1 MTSTTT
7 LAKANQDQTRLRI
20 ERMEADR
27 RDRRLRTKEA
37 RVNRAEEER
46 RNLSR
51 GNPGDVDFIGLVR
64 RWREEHAWMARPHDD
79 VVGGGDDD
87 GGGGGGGVAP
97 SHSGK
102 GVTASA
108 STPGDKICVCV
119 RKRCLNP
126 KEILRLEHDAVTCL
140 HPTVTVHS
148 ARLRVDGISKYCD
161 HNTFEFDRAFDERSS
176 TEDVYRHAAAP
187 LVRYVCGGGVG
198 QVPRGTVFAYG
209 QTGSGKTFTMGGIQR
224 MVAEDVFSTLLAG
237 NGLDGNAGGCSL
249 ADTAVSIAIFEIYG
263 GRIQDL
269 LNDRNRLKVL
279 EDGRGEVVVSGLEE
293 FAVSGPREFLSLVE
307 RGHDNRTTHATESN
321 DVSSRSHAI
330 CQIHLRDRDTGR
342 LRGKLSLVDLAG
354 SERGSDTKSHD
365 RQRRTESSDIN
376 TSLLALKE
384 CIRAIDGGSGHVPYR
399 QSKLTL
405 ILKDCF
411 VSKSARTAMV
421 ATLSPGSSST
431 DHTVNTLRYAD
442 RIKEKK
448 VSRSAGF
455 DSRTNPGACD
465 GGERLSLIN
474 IPDSLPPR
482 PVKVGDS
489 FAPSDRSP
497 ARSSAHPTK
506 KSPVPERQPATAASL
521 PSVADDRDQRED
533 EYDELEDIM
542 NGHDD
547 HAPPGAE
554 ESEEQ
559 QLSEIDLTV
568 RRLFEEEEELLN
580 LHMKSIHENAELL
593 TEEGALLQYVQGED
607 HDIEAYASRLGEIL
621 ERKTALILELRG
633 RLGSFRDLIRKE
645 EELSGI
651 LR

>member
-1 MTSTTT
+1 MYDQRGGSYNIAAATTTTMTSTTM
-7 LAKANQDQTRLRI
+7 LAAKQDQTRLRI

-46 RNLSR
+46 KNLSK
-51 GNPGDVDFIGLVR
+51 GNPGDVDFVGLVR
-64 RWREEHAWMARPHDD
+64 RWREEHAGSAR
-79 VVGGGDDD
+79 
-87 GGGGGGGVAP
+87 
-97 SHSGK
+97 SHGAGK
-102 GVTASA
+102 GAAPPASA
-108 STPGDKICVCV
+108 SPGDKIRVCV
-119 RKRCLNP
+119 RKRCLNAR
-126 KEILRLEHDAVTCL
+126 EVMRTEHDAVTCL
-140 HPTVTVHS
+140 HPTATVHS

-161 HNTFEFDRAFDERSS
+161 HHTFEFDHAFDEHSS

-187 LVRYVCGGGVG
+187 LVRYVCAGGGGG

-209 QTGSGKTFTMGGIQR
+209 QTGSGKTYTMGGIQR
-224 MVAEDVFSTLLAG
+224 MVAEDVFSTLAG
-237 NGLDGNAGGCSL
+237 NGLDGDARGGCSL
-249 ADTAVSIAIFEIYG
+249 VDTTVSIAIFEIYG

-293 FAVSGPREFLSLVE
+293 FAVSCQREFLSLVE

-354 SERGSDTKSHD
+354 SERGNDTKSHD

-411 VSKSARTAMV
+411 VSKSARTAMI

-431 DHTVNTLRYAD
+431 DHTVNTLRYAA

-448 VSRSAGF
+448 VSRSQ
-455 DSRTNPGACD
+455 
-465 GGERLSLIN
+465 
-474 IPDSLPPR
+474 
-482 PVKVGDS
+482 
-489 FAPSDRSP
+489 
-497 ARSSAHPTK
+497 K
-506 KSPVPERQPATAASL
+506 KW
-521 PSVADDRDQRED
+521 
-533 EYDELEDIM
+533 I
-542 NGHDD
+542 
-547 HAPPGAE
+547 
-554 ESEEQ
+554 
-559 QLSEIDLTV
+559 
-568 RRLFEEEEELLN
+568 
-580 LHMKSIHENAELL
+580 
-593 TEEGALLQYVQGED
+593 TE
-607 HDIEAYASRLGEIL
+607 
-621 ERKTALILELRG
+621 
-633 RLGSFRDLIRKE
+633 
-645 EELSGI
+645 
-651 LR
+651 